1 MFSRGP
7 DNERALCLSR
17 KTKHVE
23 KIDAQPAETN
33 PIGQAQPNNKTNNNK
48 NDKNKAVPLSDLD
61 LSGQMY
67 LLLCVI

>member
-33 PIGQAQPNNKTNNNK
+33 PIGQAQPNNK